1 MRWEQLFDDLEARF
15 DDLADAEMMAEL
27 ADRQRV
33 AAGAISMVE
42 RVAGA
47 IGRPIRF
54 RTTAGLTVTGNLQKV
69 GPDWVLVHE
78 APGRETVVALAAHH
92 HDRGLV
98 GGHRAGAEGG
108 GVAIEPASCHARAGS
123 GLRSPWSWPGE
134 WASRPACTPKSPAP
148 LIESERIFSRWHCMH
163 RGNHDAR
170 LRCGRWC
177 WCRSAQSCWSVRCR
191 WAEPVG

>member
-42 RVAGA
+42 RIAGA

-78 APGRETVVALAAHH
+78 APGRETVVALAATTMIEGLSAATGPALKGVELRLNLRHAM
-92 HDRGLV
+92 RGL
-98 GGHRAGAEGG
+98 
-108 GVAIEPASCHARAGS
+108 ARVSDRPGRGRGS
-123 GLRSPWSWPGE
+123 GRADQPAHRS
-134 WASRPACTPKSPAP
+134 
-148 LIESERIFSRWHCMH
+148 H
-163 RGNHDAR
+163 RHR
-170 LRCGRWC
+170 
-177 WCRSAQSCWSVRCR
+177 
-191 WAEPVG
+191 